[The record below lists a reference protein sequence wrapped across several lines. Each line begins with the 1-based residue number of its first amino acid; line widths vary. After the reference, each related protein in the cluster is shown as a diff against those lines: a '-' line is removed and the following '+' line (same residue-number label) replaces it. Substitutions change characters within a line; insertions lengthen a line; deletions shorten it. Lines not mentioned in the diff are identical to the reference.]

1 MAVEVTMP
9 QMGESV
15 VEGTITKWLVKE
27 GDTVAEDQSL
37 VEISTDKV
45 DTEIPSP
52 SAGVISKLVA
62 SEGETLP
69 VGAVLAVI
77 DNAGA
82 SKVGTIA
89 PNSKPDVKPEQ
100 ARPREEQVQPPPSPP
115 GKLPQSPP
123 TPPEAIAA
131 TSAEQAKSSPAA
143 ETVEAVQAADGE
155 HRRYSP
161 VVIKIAAEH
170 GLDVNRIPGTG
181 LGGRVSKRD
190 VLKYLDSLRQGGPAT
205 PVASPPASQPQ
216 ASHAN
221 GATAVATPARPASA
235 PSRPPTPS
243 APTPATGGGYHPPI
257 YEPREGDVVEQFTRR
272 RKLIAEHMVFSK
284 THSPHVGTLAEVD
297 LTKLAKL
304 RETHKRAFQ
313 EHEGF
318 ALTMLPLA
326 AAATV
331 RALKEFPR
339 MNSSVAADAVIIRK
353 QINLGIAMDSEEG
366 LLVPVIKAAEGMSVT
381 GLARE
386 MERLR
391 KKVQEKK
398 IAPDDLSGGSFTL
411 SNPGREGNLFGFA
424 IINQP
429 QVGILRMGEVKKRP
443 MVIDIDGTD
452 AIAIRTIMYLA
463 LSYDHRVIDGVL
475 GNSFLYRVARILE
488 EADFEL

>member
-1 MAVEVTMP
+1 MTVEVTMP

-15 VEGTITKWLVKE
+15 VEGTVTKWLVKE
-27 GDTVAEDQSL
+27 GDKVIEDQPL

-52 SAGVISKLVA
+52 SAGIISKLVA
-62 SEGETLP
+62 QEGETLA

-77 DNAGA
+77 EPAAKADGA
-82 SKVGTIA
+82 AQKA
-89 PNSKPDVKPEQ
+89 
-100 ARPREEQVQPPPSPP
+100 QPPPPRAEP
-115 GKLPQSPP
+115 ATTRPQAERVAPP
-123 TPPEAIAA
+123 TSKPPSAPAPQAVSAA
-131 TSAEQAKSSPAA
+131 PAA
-143 ETVEAVQAADGE
+143 QTEQSDTE

-170 GLDVNRIPGTG
+170 GIEVNRIRGTG
-181 LGGRVSKRD
+181 IGGRVSKRD
-190 VLKYLDSLRQGGPAT
+190 VLQYLDSLRQGGAAAVEQRQP
-205 PVASPPASQPQ
+205 SQPQ
-216 ASHAN
+216 PSHAN
-221 GATAVATPARPASA
+221 GAAVSAPRPALAPAKPFAA
-235 PSRPPTPS
+235 PSAAS
-243 APTPATGGGYHPPI
+243 GGGYHPPV
-257 YEPREGDVVEQFTRR
+257 YEPREGDTVEQFSRR

-297 LTKLAKL
+297 LTKLTRL
-304 RETHKRAFQ
+304 RETHKRPFL

-339 MNSSVAADAVIIRK
+339 MNASVVGDSVVTRK
-353 QINLGIAMDSEEG
+353 QINLGIAMDSDEG

-386 MERLR
+386 IERLR
-391 KKVQEKK
+391 RKVQEKK
-398 IAPDDLSGGSFTL
+398 ISPDDLSGGSFTL

-443 MVIDIDGTD
+443 VVIEADGAD
-452 AIAIRTIMYLA
+452 AIAIRTMMYLA

-475 GNSFLYRVARILE
+475 GNSFLYRVARIME
-488 EADFEL
+488 EADLEL